1 MSARFAQ
8 WASLSPWSIISFS
21 VGSLRQLLT
30 NGYALIP
37 LVYTG
42 WQQGF
47 NSPWLLLVAAG
58 LVLATLSYAS
68 LQWAKYRYRL
78 QDAKLGIRQGLVFK
92 RAQEIPLNK
101 IQNVRL
107 EQPLYFRPLGLY
119 SLVVETAGS
128 KQDEAVLAAVNYRQ
142 AMLLKKHLFASQY
155 LQTSPEA
162 MPADGE
168 STAHVNE
175 PLQAGVAATTAS
187 VQTWRQGEG
196 LVVAKD
202 LKALLIFGLYHNNL
216 VWLSIISGSIIAQ
229 VDWESLGQTSLVQ
242 GVWHWYQA
250 NVATGLVYQILAALA
265 ALALL
270 ALLLSLI
277 SIASAVLKYYP
288 YRLSLRQGTLHRTG
302 GILAKQ
308 QDALRLHRVQLVRF
322 EQPAIGRLIGRWTVH
337 FEQVKGNEVEQL
349 SKRHLLIPSMT
360 QTEVPQA
367 LDRLDGLATK
377 ANALPDRYQGIDS
390 GWLWRRAIP
399 LALLPVVMTLLL
411 GLSPFTELLFGFTLV
426 ALIGLYLNYRQWGYH
441 LAGDDCWIHTGVLG
455 QTWQLVPLSK
465 TQDVCISQTPGQ
477 RRKSL
482 ASLHLGLASGPL
494 VIPYIPLEEA
504 RLIAETALNLT
515 REDPTNW
522 I

>member
-1 MSARFAQ
+1 MSMRFAQ
-8 WASLSPWSIISFS
+8 WASLSPWSIVSFS
-21 VGSLRQLLT
+21 VGSLKQILT

-47 NSPWLLLVAAG
+47 NSPWVLLVG
-58 LVLATLSYAS
+58 LGVILITLTYAS
-68 LQWAKYRYRL
+68 LQWARYRYRL
-78 QDAKLGIRQGLVFK
+78 SDAKLGIRQGLVFK
-92 RAQEIPLNK
+92 RAHEIPLNK

-142 AMLLKKHLFASQY
+142 AMLLKKQLFPSQAIKDNSESIEGHNEAVQADR
-155 LQTSPEA
+155 QTIA
-162 MPADGE
+162 
-168 STAHVNE
+168 VNTD
-175 PLQAGVAATTAS
+175 QSG
-187 VQTWRQGEG
+187 RRGEG

-202 LKALLIFGLYHNNL
+202 LKALLIFGLYQNNL
-216 VWLSIISGSIIAQ
+216 IWLSLISGSIIGQ
-229 VDWESLGQTSLVQ
+229 VDWESLGQNSLVQ

-250 NVATGLVYQILAALA
+250 NVATGLVYQILAILA
-265 ALALL
+265 VLALL

-337 FEQVKGNEVEQL
+337 FEQVKGNEIEQL

-360 QTEVPQA
+360 QAEIPQA
-367 LDRLDGLATK
+367 FKRLDNLAAK
-377 ANALPDRYQGIDS
+377 ANALPTGYQGIDI
-390 GWLWRRAIP
+390 GWFWRRA
-399 LALLPVVMTLLL
+399 ALLVLLPIVITSIV
-411 GLSPFTELLFGFTLV
+411 GINPFTKLLAGFTLV

-441 LAGDDCWIHTGVLG
+441 LEGDDCWIHTGALG
-455 QTWQLVPLSK
+455 QTWRLVPLSK
-465 TQDVCISQTPGQ
+465 TQDICISQTPGQ

-482 ASLHLGLASGPL
+482 ANLHLGLASGPL
-494 VIPYIPLEEA
+494 VIPYIPLKEA

-515 REDPTNW
+515 RQDPKNW

>member
-1 MSARFAQ
+1 MSTRFAQ
-8 WASLSPWSIISFS
+8 WASLSPWSIVSFS

-42 WQQGF
+42 WQRGF

-58 LVLATLSYAS
+58 LVLVTLTYAS

-78 QDAKLGIRQGLVFK
+78 SDAKLGIRQGLVFK

-142 AMLLKKHLFASQY
+142 AMQLKKHLFASQSQ
-155 LQTSPEA
+155 LQGTETIYP
-162 MPADGE
+162 DGKTP
-168 STAHVNE
+168 SLASE
-175 PLQAGVAATTAS
+175 PQQAGMTANRAS
-187 VQTWRQGEG
+187 EQSRRQGEG

-202 LKALLIFGLYHNNL
+202 LKDLLIFGFYQNNL
-216 VWLSIISGSIIAQ
+216 IWLSIISGSIIGQ
-229 VDWESLGQTSLVQ
+229 VDWESLGQTSMVQ
-242 GVWHWYQA
+242 GAWHWYQT
-250 NVATGLVYQILAALA
+250 NIATGLIYQILAVVA
-265 ALALL
+265 
-270 ALLLSLI
+270 ALLLLYLLLALI

-308 QDALRLHRVQLVRF
+308 QDALRLHRVQMVRF
-322 EQPAIGRLIGRWTVH
+322 EQPVIGRLIGRWTVH

-349 SKRHLLIPSMT
+349 AKRHLLIPSMRR
-360 QTEVPQA
+360 EDIPNA
-367 LDRLDGLATK
+367 FGRFDSLAAK
-377 ANALPDRYQGIDS
+377 ANSLPSSYQGINS

-399 LALLPVVMTLLL
+399 LALLPVVMTLIL
-411 GLSPFTELLFGFTLV
+411 GLNPFTELVAGFTLV
-426 ALIGLYLNYRQWGYH
+426 ALVGLYLNYRQWGYR
-441 LAGDDCWIHTGVLG
+441 LEGDDCWIHTGVLG

-477 RRKSL
+477 RRNAL
-482 ASLHLGLASGPL
+482 ATLNLGLASGPL

-504 RLIAETALNLT
+504 RLIAETALSLT
-515 REDPTNW
+515 REDPKNW